1 MEHKPKI
8 EPGLSP
14 NDHRNLEDMSI
25 QQLVS
30 VLRTAFR
37 TEQFDRVEE
46 ILVSRY
52 ERLQTEI
59 LHLQEKFDLEILMR
73 FQTEEDL
80 RKREQL
86 CERGKRAQSNYET
99 LLEEV
104 KKTSLVEG
112 DIIGK
117 LRKKNNE
124 LELEGCELRKL
135 KEKCSM
141 DAQRES
147 SSGMRIYVKWLHF
160 YCRFYL
166 KLYIILYE

>member
-104 KKTSLVEG
+104 KKLV
-112 DIIGK
+112 
-117 LRKKNNE
+117 
-124 LELEGCELRKL
+124 
-135 KEKCSM
+135 
-141 DAQRES
+141 
-147 SSGMRIYVKWLHF
+147 
-160 YCRFYL
+160 
-166 KLYIILYE
+166 